1 MFKKLFGGNKTKDEN
16 VEVFAP
22 ISGEYVAIEDIPD
35 PVFAQKMMGEGFGIK
50 PAEGIVVAP
59 FDGEVVNV
67 FKPSNHAVG
76 IKAAN
81 GLEILVHVGLET
93 VQLGGEGFEALVNTG
108 DKVTKGQELLKFDI
122 DTIDSKVKSTISPVI
137 ITNTDDAEEINIQ
150 SLTNLQK
157 GETKAIDVKMK

>member
-1 MFKKLFGGNKTKDEN
+1 MFKKLFGGNKTIDVN

-76 IKAAN
+76 VKAAN
-81 GLEILVHVGLET
+81 GLEVLVHVGLET

-137 ITNTDDAEEINIQ
+137 ITNTDDAEEINIE
-150 SLTNLQK
+150 SLTSLQK

>member
-1 MFKKLFGGNKTKDEN
+1 MFKKLFGGSKSQNSN
-16 VEVFAP
+16 VEVYAP
-22 ISGEYVAIEDIPD
+22 ISGEYVALEDIPD

-50 PAEGIVVAP
+50 PNDGVVVAP
-59 FDGEVVNV
+59 FDGEIVNV

-108 DKVTKGQELLKFDI
+108 DIVSKGDELLKFDI
-122 DTIDSKVKSTISPVI
+122 STIEPKVKSIISPVI
-137 ITNTDDAEEINIQ
+137 ITNTDDAEKINIESLQ
-150 SLTNLQK
+150 SLSK

>member
-1 MFKKLFGGNKTKDEN
+1 
-16 VEVFAP
+16 
-22 ISGEYVAIEDIPD
+22 
-35 PVFAQKMMGEGFGIK
+35 MMGEGFGIK

-76 IKAAN
+76 VKAAN
-81 GLEILVHVGLET
+81 GLEVLVHVGLET

-137 ITNTDDAEEINIQ
+137 ITNTDDAEEINIE
-150 SLTNLQK
+150 SLTSLQK

>member
-1 MFKKLFGGNKTKDEN
+1 MFKKLFGKGKEVNKESAIY
-16 VEVFAP
+16 AP
-22 ISGEYVAIEDIPD
+22 ITGEYVKIEDIPD

-76 IKAAN
+76 VKAAN
-81 GLEILVHVGLET
+81 GLEVLVHVGLET

-137 ITNTDDAEEINIQ
+137 ITNTDDAEEINIE
-150 SLTNLQK
+150 SLTSLQK

>member
-1 MFKKLFGGNKTKDEN
+1 MFKKLFGGNKTKNVN

-76 IKAAN
+76 VKAAN
-81 GLEILVHVGLET
+81 GLEVLVHVGLET

-137 ITNTDDAEEINIQ
+137 ITNTDDAEEINVE
-150 SLTNLQK
+150 SLTSLQK

>member
-122 DTIDSKVKSTISPVI
+122 DTINSKVKSTISPVI